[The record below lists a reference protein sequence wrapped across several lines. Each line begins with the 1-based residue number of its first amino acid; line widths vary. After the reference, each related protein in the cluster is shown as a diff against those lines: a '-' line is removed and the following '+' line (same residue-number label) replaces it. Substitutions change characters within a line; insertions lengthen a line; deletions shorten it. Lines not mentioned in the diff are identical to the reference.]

1 MISDEKSQFSHTRV
15 GLFCATAEGVH
26 IEVGYRRKG
35 SETRMMGYRAEK
47 EDVFIRVD
55 TIHERDTY
63 INLIGVVYAVR
74 RPCSDFMD
82 MLRRLT
88 NYRMIMIIIIRRTDR
103 QTDIGRQQRPR
114 LRTASRGNNI
124 TITKDAF
131 HDLDNCR
138 AYINKLLL

>member
-1 MISDEKSQFSHTRV
+1 VISDEKSQFSHTRV

-26 IEVGYRRKG
+26 LEVGYRRKG

-88 NYRMIMIIIIRRTDR
+88 NYRMIIIIIIIRRTDR
-103 QTDIGRQQRPR
+103 QTDRH
-114 LRTASRGNNI
+114 RTTAKTALTHSVTR
-124 TITKDAF
+124 
-131 HDLDNCR
+131 
-138 AYINKLLL
+138 